1 MGLSATLLVLLPDPS
16 AGASFGT
23 RSLWLA
29 LILFIAGVFYTIEKR
44 GQPAVVGELLAGVLL
59 GNLTLLGIHS
69 LDPMKSDVVIAFL
82 AKFGLSLLLFQIGL
96 QSKTT
101 ELRRVGV
108 KAFLAAAFGVVTT
121 CLLAGFLAGHWIMP
135 EQSRSFPGYLL
146 LGATLAATSASV
158 SVRVLKDLGH
168 LRTRE
173 GTVILG
179 AAVMDDVMSLLLIAV
194 ASASVQASQN
204 GGLWDFSGLSWIALK
219 VTAFFCVA
227 IVGGRAAAPRIAAGF
242 AWISIEHKMKL
253 IAAFLFFLVYMFG
266 AELAGLDPVIGAFA
280 AGLALEA
287 VPFRAFRDPVLVEQ
301 LRKTNLAPEAQALL
315 AQAAE
320 RHVEE
325 LIAGPV
331 YILVPVFFVV
341 AGMLVDVRTLSN
353 PHVLKAAVILFAA
366 AALGKLACG
375 LGVGKGVNR
384 WVVGTA
390 MIARGEVQLL
400 GATMGLALGVISEE
414 TFTAV
419 IVVVILTTISVP
431 VLLSYLLKRLEV
443 HPFEPEAFS
452 ASKRPRT
459 LAVRR

>member
-1 MGLSATLLVLLPDPS
+1 MDLSATLLAQLTGPSAAS

-59 GNLTLLGIHS
+59 GNLTLLGIHG
-69 LDPMKSDVVIAFL
+69 LEPMKNDEVIAFL
-82 AKFGLSLLLFQIGL
+82 AKFGLALLLFQIGL
-96 QSKTT
+96 QSNTA
-101 ELRRVGV
+101 ELRRVGF
-108 KAFLAAAFGVVTT
+108 KAFLAAALGVVTT
-121 CLLAGFLAGHWIMP
+121 CLLAGFLAGSWIMP
-135 EQSRSFPGYLL
+135 QQSRGFPAYLL

-158 SVRVLKDLGH
+158 SVRVLKDLGQ

-173 GTVILG
+173 GAVILG
-179 AAVMDDVMSLLLIAV
+179 AAVMDDVMSLLLVAV
-194 ASASVQASQN
+194 AAASVQASQN
-204 GGLWDFSGLSWIALK
+204 GGVWDFKELAWIAFK

-227 IVGGRAAAPRIAAGF
+227 IVGGRAVAPRIAVGF
-242 AWISIEHKMKL
+242 AWISVEHKMKL

-280 AGLALEA
+280 AGLVLEA
-287 VPFRAFRDPVLVEQ
+287 VPFRAFRDPVVVEQ
-301 LRKTNLAPEAQALL
+301 LHKTNLTSEARGLL

-331 YILVPVFFVV
+331 YILVPVFFVI
-341 AGMLVDVRTLSN
+341 AGTLVDVRTLSN
-353 PHVLKAAVILFAA
+353 PHVLKEAAILFVA

-375 LGVGKGVNR
+375 VGVGKGVNR

-400 GATMGLALGVISEE
+400 GATMGLALGVISREI
-414 TFTAV
+414 FTAV
-419 IVVVILTTISVP
+419 VVVVILTSVSVP
-431 VLLSYLLKRLEV
+431 VLLSYLLRRLDV
-443 HPFEPEAFS
+443 HPF
-452 ASKRPRT
+452 
-459 LAVRR
+459 